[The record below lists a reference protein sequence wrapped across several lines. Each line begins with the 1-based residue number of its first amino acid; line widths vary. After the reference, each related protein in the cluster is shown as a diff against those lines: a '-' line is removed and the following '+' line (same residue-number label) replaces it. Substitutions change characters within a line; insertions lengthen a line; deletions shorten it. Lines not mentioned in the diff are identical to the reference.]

1 LLKTLHGLKFT
12 FGDSLTWL
20 RFNLFH
26 LNHFKVIM
34 MNLNLRS
41 IRSFAAASAATL
53 FIVSCSDNFVAEN
66 ANRIDAASKAA
77 ETDAS
82 LSVSIQS
89 VSLSEGFEVGGTS
102 PKTAYD
108 VSPTGSSSGDNV
120 TLQSKSWNMY
130 DALIGNLAGDLKT
143 GTWSARIRNT
153 GKITMLFD
161 VTTGISTVM
170 IKHGTFS
177 TDAASQWGLWY
188 SVDGGTSWT
197 QTGANVT
204 TTSSLQTQTFT
215 LNITGTA
222 RLEIRKLTGSSN
234 RINIDDIAINDN
246 GTGGGVTGKKFLFD
260 ASHYENA
267 GSADWQ
273 IDADGTESVPTY
285 TGGTTVET
293 KAQRIPTPAQSG
305 ITSTTAETYW
315 KGGMSAWAVELVKK
329 GHTVETL
336 PVGTAITYGNTANV
350 QDLSNYDAF
359 MVIEPN
365 RLFSAAEKT
374 AIMNFVSN
382 GGGLMMVADHTAA
395 TTAGTDANGYNPSDR
410 DGDGFDSPRVW
421 NDLMTNNGINNSN
434 PFGFAVNYVDISE
447 QPTTKVYTGT
457 NANAQVVLHGLA
469 GNASMLAF
477 YNGSTA
483 TLLPANNSS
492 VQGLFWR
499 MSGTVGSSSDVMA
512 LLSTYGTGRV
522 VFVGDSSPSDDG
534 TGDTAD
540 NLFNGWSGD
549 SPSGFTSHP
558 ALHLNASLW
567 LAKAQ

>member
-1 LLKTLHGLKFT
+1 MKF
-12 FGDSLTWL
+12 FS
-20 RFNLFH
+20 
-26 LNHFKVIM
+26 K
-34 MNLNLRS
+34 S
-41 IRSFAAASAATL
+41 IYSFAAVCAAGL
-53 FIVSCSDNFVAEN
+53 LIVGCTDNFIQEN
-66 ANRIDAASKAA
+66 VSTVSATERT
-77 ETDAS
+77 TDATAS
-82 LSVSIQS
+82 LMA
-89 VSLSEGFEVGGTS
+89 VSLTQGFEVGSSS

-130 DALIGNLAGDLKT
+130 DALIGNLAGDLKS
-143 GTWSARIRNT
+143 GSWSARIRNT

-161 VTTGISTVM
+161 VTTGISTVT
-170 IKHGTFS
+170 IKHGIYS
-177 TDAASQWGLWY
+177 SDAASQWGLWY
-188 SVDGGTSWT
+188 SANGGSSWT
-197 QTGANVT
+197 QSGSNVT
-204 TTSSLQTQTFT
+204 ATSSLQTQTFT
-215 LNITGTA
+215 LNVTGTV

-234 RINIDDIAINDN
+234 RINIDDITINDN
-246 GTGGGVTGKKFLFD
+246 TTGGGITGKKFLFD

-273 IDADGTESVPTY
+273 IDTDGTESVPTY

-293 KAQRIPTPAQSG
+293 KAQRYPTPSYTG
-305 ITSTTAETYW
+305 ITSSTTESYW
-315 KGGMSAWAVELVKK
+315 KGGMSAWAVELVKR
-329 GHTVETL
+329 GHLVESL
-336 PVGTAITYGNTANV
+336 PVGTAITYGNSSNP
-350 QDLSNYDAF
+350 QDLSNYNVF

-365 RLFSAAEKT
+365 RLFTTAEKT

-421 NDLMTNNGINNSN
+421 NDLMTNNGINNTN
-434 PFGFAVNYVDISE
+434 PFGFVVDYVDIDD
-447 QPTTKVYTGT
+447 QPTTKVYTGS
-457 NANAQVVLHGLA
+457 NVNAQAVLNGVA
-469 GNASMLAF
+469 GTANKLAF
-477 YNGSTA
+477 YAGTTA
-483 TLLPANNSS
+483 TLYPSNNSS

-499 MSGTVGSSSDVMA
+499 TSSTVGSNSGVMA
-512 LLSTYGTGRV
+512 ALATYGTGRV

-534 TGDTAD
+534 TGDTND

-567 LAKAQ
+567 LAKVQ

>member
-1 LLKTLHGLKFT
+1 MRNF
-12 FGDSLTWL
+12 
-20 RFNLFH
+20 
-26 LNHFKVIM
+26 
-34 MNLNLRS
+34 NLRS
-41 IRSFAAASAATL
+41 IRSFAAVCAAGL
-53 FIVSCSDNFVAEN
+53 FMVSCSDNFVTEN
-66 ANRIDAASKAA
+66 ANNIKASGETVAA
-77 ETDAS
+77 TDA

-89 VSLSEGFEVGGTS
+89 VSLSEGFEVGGSS

-108 VSPTGSSSGDNV
+108 VSPAGSSSGDNV

-130 DALIGNLAGDLKT
+130 DALVGNLTGDLKA
-143 GTWSARIRNT
+143 GSWSARVRNT

-161 VTTGISTVM
+161 VTTGISTVT
-170 IKHGTFS
+170 IKHGTYS
-177 TDAASQWGLWY
+177 NDAASQWGLWY
-188 SVDGGTSWT
+188 SVNGGSSWT
-197 QTGANVT
+197 QAGTNVT
-204 TTSSLQTQTFT
+204 TTSTLQTQTFT

-246 GTGGGVTGKKFLFD
+246 GSGGGVTGKKFLFD

-293 KAQRIPTPAQSG
+293 KAQRFPTPAQSG
-305 ITSTTAETYW
+305 ITSGTSENYW
-315 KGGMSAWAVELVKK
+315 KGGMSAWAVDLVKR

-336 PVGTAITYGNTANV
+336 PVGTAITYGNTSNA
-350 QDLSNYDAF
+350 QDLSNYDVF
-359 MVIEPN
+359 LVIEPN

-382 GGGLMMVADHTAA
+382 GGGLMMIADHTAA
-395 TTAGTDANGYNPSDR
+395 TTGGTDANGNNPSDR

-434 PFGFAVNYVDISE
+434 PFGFVVDYIDIDE
-447 QPTTKVYTGT
+447 QPTTRVYTGT
-457 NANAQVVLHGLA
+457 HAHAQIVLNGSA
-469 GNASMLAF
+469 GSASKLAF
-477 YNGSTA
+477 YAGTSA
-483 TLLPANNSS
+483 TLFPANNSN

-499 MSGTVGSSSDVMA
+499 MSSTVGSNTGVMA

-534 TGDTAD
+534 TGDTND